1 MEKKLRLG
9 SLCVQA
15 GYKAKNGEPIELPI
29 IQSTTFKY
37 DDSDEMAQLFDLK
50 KEGYFYTRLQNPTND
65 AVAAKIA
72 ALEGGVGCVLTSSGQ
87 AANFYAVF
95 NICEAGD
102 HIVTSNEIYGGTFN
116 LFGVTLKKLGIECT
130 FVSPEASDE
139 EIQAAFRP
147 NTKALFGET
156 ISNPGC
162 AVLDIER
169 FARIAHQN
177 GVPLIVD
184 NTFATPINCR
194 PFEWGA
200 DIVTHSTTKYMD
212 GLATQVGGAVV
223 DSGNF
228 DWMNCRHTGDNTP
241 SLLGEGRGEAKFPG
255 LCTPDESYH
264 GLTYVKAFGKMGYT
278 TKLVAQLMRDLGSI
292 PAPQNSFLLNI
303 GLQTLHLRMAQHCKN
318 AQRIAEFLH
327 DCPKVAWVHYCGLK
341 DDANYERGQKY
352 LPNGSCGVIA
362 FGLKGDRETAIKWMD
377 SLEMINIVTH
387 VADARTCVLHPA
399 SHTHRQLS
407 DEQRREAGVAPDLIR
422 LSVGIEDVE
431 DILDDIKQALDRI

>member
-1 MEKKLRLG
+1 MEKKLKRAT
-9 SLCVQA
+9 LCVQA
-15 GYKAKNGEPIELPI
+15 GWKPKNGDPRVLPI
-29 IQSTTFKY
+29 VQSTTFKY
-37 DDSDEMAQLFDLK
+37 DNTEEMADLFDLK

-65 AVAAKIA
+65 AVASKIA
-72 ALEGGVGCVLTSSGQ
+72 ALEGGVGAVLTSSGQ
-87 AANFYAVF
+87 AANFYALF

-102 HIVTSNEIYGGTFN
+102 HFVTSNEIYGGTYN

-130 FVSPEASDE
+130 FVSQEASEE
-139 EIQAAFRP
+139 EISAAFRP

-162 AVLDIER
+162 KVLDIEK
-169 FARIAHQN
+169 FARIAHRH

-184 NTFATPINCR
+184 NTFPTPINCR

-212 GLATQVGGAVV
+212 GHATQVGGCVV

-228 DWMNCRHTGDNTP
+228 DWDAHAD
-241 SLLGEGRGEAKFPG
+241 KFPG
-255 LCTPDESYH
+255 LTTPDDSYH
-264 GLTYVKAFGKMGYT
+264 GLTYTKAFGKLGYT

-292 PAPQNSFLLNI
+292 PAPQNSFLLNL
-303 GLQTLHLRMAQHCKN
+303 GLETLHLRVPRHCEN
-318 AQRIAEFLH
+318 AQRVAEFLQQ
-327 DCPKVAWVHYCGLK
+327 DDRVAWVHYSGLPG
-341 DDANYERGQKY
+341 DECYELAQKY

-362 FGLKGDRETAIKWMD
+362 FGLKGTRETAVKFMD
-377 SLEMINIVTH
+377 SLRLIAIVTH

-407 DEQRREAGVAPDLIR
+407 DEQLREAGVAPDLIR
-422 LSVGIEDVE
+422 LSVGIEDVD
-431 DILDDIKQALDRI
+431 DILADIRQALDLI

>member
-1 MEKKLRLG
+1 MKKNLKK
-9 SLCVQA
+9 STLCVH
-15 GYKAKNGEPIELPI
+15 GGWEPKNGESRQLPI

-37 DDSDEMAQLFDLK
+37 DNSEEMAMLFDLK

-65 AVAAKIA
+65 AVANKIA
-72 ALEGGVGCVLTSSGQ
+72 ALEGGVGAMLTSSGQ
-87 AANFYAVF
+87 AANFYALF

-102 HIVTSNEIYGGTFN
+102 HFVSSSEIYGGTFN
-116 LFGVTLKKLGIECT
+116 LFGVTMKKLGIECT
-130 FVSPEASDE
+130 FVSSEASEE
-139 EIQAAFRP
+139 EIDAAFRE

-162 AVLDIER
+162 SVLDIEK
-169 FARIAHQN
+169 FARIAHRH
-177 GVPLIVD
+177 GVPLVVD

-212 GLATQVGGAVV
+212 GHATQVGGVIV

-228 DWMNCRHTGDNTP
+228 DWDAHAD
-241 SLLGEGRGEAKFPG
+241 KYPG

-264 GLTYVKAFGKMGYT
+264 GLTYTKAFGKMGYT

-292 PAPQNSFLLNI
+292 PAPQNSFLLNL
-303 GLQTLHLRMAQHCKN
+303 GLETLHLRMAQHCKN
-318 AQRIAEFLH
+318 AQEIAEFLH
-327 DCPKVAWVHYCGLK
+327 QDERVAWVHYSGLK
-341 DDANYERGQKY
+341 DDANYERAQKY
-352 LPNGSCGVIA
+352 LPNGSCGVMA
-362 FGLKGDRETAIKWMD
+362 VGLKGNRETAIKFMD
-377 SLEMINIVTH
+377 SLELISIVTH
-387 VADARTCVLHPA
+387 VADAKTCVLHPA

-407 DEQRREAGVAPDLIR
+407 DEQLREAGVAPDLIR

-431 DILDDIKQALDRI
+431 DILDDIRQALDKI

>member
-1 MEKKLRLG
+1 MEKKLRQG
-9 SLCVQA
+9 SLCVRA
-15 GYKAKNGEPIELPI
+15 GYQPHNGEPVEVPI
-29 IQSTTFKY
+29 VQSTTFKY

-87 AANFYAVF
+87 AANFYALF
-95 NICEAGD
+95 NICEASD
-102 HIVTSNEIYGGTFN
+102 HFVTSNEIYGGTFN

-130 FVSPEASDE
+130 FVNPDASEE
-139 EIQAAFRP
+139 EIQQAFRP

-162 AVLDIER
+162 AVLDIEK
-169 FARIAHQN
+169 FARIAHRN

-212 GLATQVGGAVV
+212 GMATQVGGAVV

-228 DWMNCRHTGDNTP
+228 DWLANA
-241 SLLGEGRGEAKFPG
+241 EKFPG

-264 GLTYVKAFGKMGYT
+264 GLTYVKAFGRMGYT

-292 PAPQNSFLLNI
+292 PAPQNCFLLNL
-303 GLQTLHLRMAQHCKN
+303 GLQTLHLRMAQHCRN
-318 AQRIAEFLH
+318 AQRVAEFLR
-327 DCPKVAWVHYCGLK
+327 DCPQVAWVHYCGLPG
-341 DDANYERGQKY
+341 DANYERGQKY

-362 FGLKGDRETAIKWMD
+362 FGLKGDRETAIRWMD
-377 SLEMINIVTH
+377 SLQMINIATH
-387 VADARTCVLHPA
+387 VADARSCVLHPA

-407 DEQRREAGVAPDLIR
+407 DEQLRQAGVAPDLIR
-422 LSVGIEDVE
+422 LSVGIEDVD
-431 DILDDIKQALDRI
+431 DILDDIRQALDRV